1 MILQGLLG
9 SLRSQLWIPIG
20 QNTYRQITLSAFE
33 WVLNLSLGFHLTRRL
48 GVVTSAL
55 SKGAAIDQFLDFLLF
70 SLIGVIADITLAIVY
85 LLLYFDFM
93 YAIIVLSTAWAYVSA
108 TVYMALYRG
117 KARRQMVDYSQQ
129 VNAVQ

>member
-1 MILQGLLG
+1 MLG

-20 QNTYRQITLSAFE
+20 QNTYRETTLSAFN
-33 WVLNLSLGFHLTRRL
+33 WVLNLSIGFHLTRRL
-48 GVVTSAL
+48 GIITSAL

-70 SLIGVIADITLAIVY
+70 SLIGVVADISLVVVY
-85 LLLYFDFM
+85 FLIYYDSI
-93 YAIIVLSTAWAYVSA
+93 YAVVIIITAWAYVSA

-117 KARRQMVDYSQQ
+117 KARRRMVAQNQQ